1 MQSGR
6 KFLKIVFIIFSVL
19 INLSIVTPGKSQEN
33 IELPDYVIQSG
44 DNISTIALKFNTT
57 PDEILAVNQLADAN
71 LLRIGDRIKIPGLN
85 GISGTL
91 ITKIVPFGISINHLS
106 RQYQIPPDILLSL
119 NNLTSPSEA
128 FAGSSLIIP
137 VKDPEGTTSQIS
149 LPTQGLSV
157 LELSIRNNANTWQL
171 LQSNQLDKFW
181 QILPNDP
188 LFLQTAS
195 SASQQYFLPGI
206 VQVAI
211 DSLPLKQ
218 GQTFIIKVNSEKPLE
233 INANLAGI
241 NIPFYSE
248 NINEHTA
255 LHGISAI
262 AEPGAYPLTLTIS
275 DKDSQQYSF
284 EQWVLIKEGYFAF
297 DPIIYV
303 DPQTLDSDLITKEDE
318 IFQKIIDKP
327 SSVRL
332 WDGIFKTPVG
342 EPVCIRGDY
351 GNRRSYN
358 DGALFYYHTGIDYGW
373 CAGIDVFAPA
383 KGIVVATE
391 KDQVVRGNALLI
403 DHGWGI
409 FTGYWHLEEF
419 LVNVGD
425 IVEPGQLIAHL
436 GNTGRSGGPHLH
448 FEIIVNGISVDPTEW
463 LTKEFK

>member
-1 MQSGR
+1 MS
-6 KFLKIVFIIFSVL
+6 
-19 INLSIVTPGKSQEN
+19 NTTPVKSQEN

-57 PDEILAVNQLADAN
+57 PDEILAVNELVDAN
-71 LLRIGDRIKIPGLN
+71 FLKIGDRVKIPGLD

-91 ITKIVPFGISINHLS
+91 ITDIVPFGISLNHLS
-106 RQYQIPPDILLSL
+106 RQYQIAPEVLVSL

-128 FAGSSLIIP
+128 FAGSNLIIP
-137 VKDPEGTTSQIS
+137 VKDTENTSSQVP
-149 LPTQGLSV
+149 LPTLGMSV
-157 LELSIRNNANTWQL
+157 LELSISNHTNAWEL
-171 LQSNQLDKFW
+171 LHDNQLEKVW
-181 QILPNDP
+181 QVLPNDP
-188 LFLQTAS
+188 VFLKTAS
-195 SASQQYFLPGI
+195 SDAQQLLLPGI
-206 VQVAI
+206 VEVVI
-211 DSLPLKQ
+211 DSLPFTQ
-218 GQTFIIKVNSEKPLE
+218 GQTIAIKVKSEKPIELS
-233 INANLAGI
+233 ASLAGKS
-241 NIPFYSE
+241 IPFYSDS
-248 NINEHTA
+248 INEYTA

-262 AEPGAYPLTLTIS
+262 ATPGAYPLSLTIS
-275 DKDSQQYSF
+275 GNDSQQYSF
-284 EQWVLIKEGYFAF
+284 EQWVLIKEGFFAF

-303 DPQTLDSDLITKEDE
+303 DPQTLDSDLISKEDE
-318 IFQKIIDKP
+318 IFEKLIVQP
-327 SSVRL
+327 SSDRL
-332 WDGIFKTPVG
+332 WDGSFKTPVA

-403 DHGWGI
+403 DHGWGV

-425 IVEPGQLIAHL
+425 VVEPGQLIAYL

-448 FEIIVNGISVDPTEW
+448 FEVIVNGISVDPTEW

>member
-1 MQSGR
+1 MS
-6 KFLKIVFIIFSVL
+6 
-19 INLSIVTPGKSQEN
+19 NTTPVKSQEN

-57 PDEILAVNQLADAN
+57 PDEILAVNELVDAN
-71 LLRIGDRIKIPGLN
+71 FLRIGDRVKIPGLN

-91 ITKIVPFGISINHLS
+91 ITDIVPFGISLNHLS
-106 RQYQIPPDILLSL
+106 RQYQIAPEVLVSL

-128 FAGSSLIIP
+128 FAGSNLIIP
-137 VKDPEGTTSQIS
+137 VKDTENTFSQVP
-149 LPTQGLSV
+149 LPTLGMSV
-157 LELSIRNNANTWQL
+157 LELSISNHTNVWEL
-171 LQSNQLDKFW
+171 LHENQLEKVW
-181 QILPNDP
+181 QVLPNDP
-188 LFLQTAS
+188 VFLKTAS
-195 SASQQYFLPGI
+195 SDAQQLLLPGI
-206 VQVAI
+206 IEVVI
-211 DSLPLKQ
+211 DSLPFTQ
-218 GQTFIIKVNSEKPLE
+218 GQTIAIKVKSEKPIELS
-233 INANLAGI
+233 ASLAGKS
-241 NIPFYSE
+241 IPFYSDS
-248 NINEHTA
+248 INEYTA

-262 AEPGAYPLTLTIS
+262 ATPGAYPLSLTIS
-275 DKDSQQYSF
+275 GNDSQQYSF
-284 EQWVLIKEGYFAF
+284 EQWVLIKEGFFAF

-303 DPQTLDSDLITKEDE
+303 DPQTLDSDLISKEDE
-318 IFQKIIDKP
+318 IFEKLIDQP
-327 SSVRL
+327 SSDRL
-332 WDGIFKTPVG
+332 WDGSFKTPVA

-403 DHGWGI
+403 DHGWGV

-425 IVEPGQLIAHL
+425 VVEPGQLIAYL

-448 FEIIVNGISVDPTEW
+448 FEVIVNGISVDPTEW

>member
-1 MQSGR
+1 MS
-6 KFLKIVFIIFSVL
+6 
-19 INLSIVTPGKSQEN
+19 NTTPVKSQEN

-57 PDEILAVNQLADAN
+57 PEEILAVNELVDAN
-71 LLRIGDRIKIPGLN
+71 FLRIGDRVKIPGLN

-91 ITKIVPFGISINHLS
+91 ITDIVPFGISLNHLS
-106 RQYQIPPDILLSL
+106 RQYQIAPEVLVSL

-128 FAGSSLIIP
+128 FAGSNLIIP
-137 VKDPEGTTSQIS
+137 VKDTENTSSQVP
-149 LPTQGLSV
+149 LPTLGMSV
-157 LELSIRNNANTWQL
+157 LELSISNHTNVWEL
-171 LQSNQLDKFW
+171 LHENQLEKVW
-181 QILPNDP
+181 QVLPNDP
-188 LFLQTAS
+188 VFLKTAS
-195 SASQQYFLPGI
+195 SDAQQLLLPGI
-206 VQVAI
+206 IEVVI
-211 DSLPLKQ
+211 DSLPFTQ
-218 GQTFIIKVNSEKPLE
+218 GQTIAIKVKSEKPIELS
-233 INANLAGI
+233 ASLAGKS
-241 NIPFYSE
+241 IPFYSDS
-248 NINEHTA
+248 INEYTA

-262 AEPGAYPLTLTIS
+262 ATPGAYPLSLTIS
-275 DKDSQQYSF
+275 GNDSQQYSF
-284 EQWVLIKEGYFAF
+284 EQWVLIKEGFFAF

-303 DPQTLDSDLITKEDE
+303 DPQTLDSDLISKEDE
-318 IFQKIIDKP
+318 IFEKLIDQP
-327 SSVRL
+327 SPDRL
-332 WDGIFKTPVG
+332 WDGSFKTPVA

-373 CAGIDVFAPA
+373 CAGIDVYAPA

-403 DHGWGI
+403 DHGWGV

-425 IVEPGQLIAHL
+425 VVEPGQLIAYL

-448 FEIIVNGISVDPTEW
+448 FEVIVNGISVDPTEW